1 MGENAENKA
10 SEQLWRDVD
19 SYVVERLGASDH
31 VLEEMLAD
39 SAAAG
44 LPEIAVS
51 AVQGKF
57 LHLLTRAMGARS
69 VLEVGTLGGYSTV
82 WFARALPPGGRV
94 VTLEV
99 DPKHAEVARAN
110 VALAGV
116 GDLVDVRLGPALDTI
131 QTLIDESGGP
141 FDVVFVDAD
150 KENNVRYVRMALE
163 LSRPGTVV
171 VVDNVIRGG
180 AVVNANDDD
189 PRVQGT
195 RALFDYLA
203 TEPRLD
209 CTALQTVG
217 AKGHDG
223 FLLGLVLASD
233 LEQRGS
239 RHGVS

>member
-1 MGENAENKA
+1 MGENAESKA
-10 SEQLWRDVD
+10 SEQLWTDVD

-31 VLEEMLAD
+31 VLEEVRAD

-44 LPEIAVS
+44 LPDIAVS

-57 LHLLTRAMGARS
+57 LHLLTRAVGARS

-99 DPKHAEVARAN
+99 DPKHAAVARAN
-110 VALAGV
+110 VAAAGV
-116 GDLVDVRLGPALDTI
+116 GDLVDVRLGPALETI
-131 QTLIDESGGP
+131 QTLIDESSGP

-150 KENNVRYVRMALE
+150 KQNNTRYVRMALE
-163 LSRPGTVV
+163 LSRPGTVIL
-171 VVDNVIRGG
+171 VDNVIRAG
-180 AVVNANDDD
+180 AVVDADDD
-189 PRVQGT
+189 DRRVRGA

-217 AKGHDG
+217 VKGHDG
-223 FLLGLVLASD
+223 FVLALVLAGD
-233 LEQRGS
+233 PAQRGS